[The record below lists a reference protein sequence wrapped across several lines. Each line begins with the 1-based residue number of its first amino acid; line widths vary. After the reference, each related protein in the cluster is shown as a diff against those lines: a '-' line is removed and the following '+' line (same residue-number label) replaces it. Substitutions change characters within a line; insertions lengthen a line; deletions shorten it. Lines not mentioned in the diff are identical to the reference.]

1 MKKILMLL
9 TAVFFIF
16 TVAAAQAASK
26 DEKRLEVRAAE
37 LNRDASEPA
46 GEKVV
51 TDRIEKEFGVDEAR
65 VKSLRDKGL
74 GYGEVAISLSLAKTL
89 PGGITDENVDKV
101 LAMRQGP
108 PKEGWGNIARKLGV
122 KLGPVVSGVD
132 KVRTEA
138 RKDLRK
144 AERERV
150 EKEKMEKG
158 ERREKMDGMEH
169 GRPDRVERPE
179 APHGRK

>member
-1 MKKILMLL
+1 MKKVLMLL

-16 TVAAAQAASK
+16 TVAVVQAATK

-37 LNRDASEPA
+37 LNRDAGEPA

-51 TDRIEKEFGVDEAR
+51 TERIEKEFGVDEAR

-108 PKEGWGNIARKLGV
+108 PKEGWGNIAKKLGV

-132 KVRTEA
+132 KVRTET
-138 RKDLRK
+138 RKELK
-144 AERERV
+144 KTERERV

-158 ERREKMDGMEH
+158 GKMDKMEH
-169 GRPDRVERPE
+169 GKPERMERPE
-179 APHGRK
+179 APHGMRK